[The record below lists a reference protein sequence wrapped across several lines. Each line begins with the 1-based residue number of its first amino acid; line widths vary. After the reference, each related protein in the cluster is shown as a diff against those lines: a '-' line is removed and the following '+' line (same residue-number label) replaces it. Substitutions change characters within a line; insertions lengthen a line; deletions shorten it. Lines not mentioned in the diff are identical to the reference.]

1 MATLYY
7 LRRILGDKWT
17 VGQLF
22 GETYHPIYQWL
33 FQTVRHPNIFLIIIP
48 ELVGLALLCHAK
60 YSLIFLFPIYMGIL
74 HGRIREEN
82 LLEKET
88 VVSNSRIDFGRKI
101 AENN

>member
-7 LRRILGDKWT
+7 LRIILGDKWT

-22 GETYHPIYQWL
+22 GETCHPIHRWL

-60 YSLIFLFPIYMGIL
+60 YSLIFLFPIYMRIL

-82 LLEKET
+82 LLVKET
-88 VVSNSRIDFGRKI
+88 V
-101 AENN
+101 A